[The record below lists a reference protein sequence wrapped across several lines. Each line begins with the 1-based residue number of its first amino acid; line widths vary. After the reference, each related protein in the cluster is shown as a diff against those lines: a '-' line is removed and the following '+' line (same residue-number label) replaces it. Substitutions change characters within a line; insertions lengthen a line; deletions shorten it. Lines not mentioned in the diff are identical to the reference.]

1 MEHSFIDQYCDLDSL
16 IHKLDPRTK
25 LAASF
30 AFVLAVL
37 LTPAGEW
44 WVFAFY
50 LLIVLGLLLLS
61 RLPFLYVLKRSLA
74 VIPFVLL
81 VAVFIPFFKEGE
93 VAGSYN
99 VWLWKISVTYSGLF
113 VLANVVAKA
122 WLCILCLVLL
132 SSTTRL
138 AELLKGLRQLGVPQ
152 VVVLILSFMYR
163 YIFVLVDEAM
173 RMQQAYQSRDIGGSL
188 LRRLKTFGNMIGALF
203 IRSYE
208 RGERIYAAMVSR
220 GFDGQVQTLRPLK
233 LRGADLFFSVVFGV
247 LLASPYII
255 WWWARW

>member
-1 MEHSFIDQYCDLDSL
+1 MKHSFVDQYCDLNSF
-16 IHKLDPRTK
+16 IHRLDPRTK
-25 LAASF
+25 FVASLAF
-30 AFVLAVL
+30 ILAVL

-44 WVFAFY
+44 LMFAFY
-50 LLIVLGLLLLS
+50 LLIVLGLLALS
-61 RLPFLYVLKRSLA
+61 KLPPFYVVKRSLV

-81 VAVFIPFFKEGE
+81 VAVSVPFFKEGE

-99 VWLWKISVTYSGLF
+99 IWLWEISVTYSGLF

-122 WLCILCLVLL
+122 WLCILCLILL

-138 AELLKGLRQLGVPQ
+138 AELLKGLCQLGVPQ

-163 YIFVLVDEAM
+163 YVFVLVDEAM
-173 RMQQAYQSRDIGGSL
+173 RMHQAYQSRDIGGSL
-188 LRRLKTFGNMIGALF
+188 LRRLKAFGNMIGVLF

-220 GFDGQVQTLRPLK
+220 GFDGQVRTLRPLTLK
-233 LRGADLFFSVVFGV
+233 GADVSFSVVLGI

-255 WWWARW
+255 WWVRW